1 MTRIKL
7 SKTFLL
13 IAFLV
18 ACTLGVGVF
27 YVLPSWVEH
36 KIQQAAGNSQVAL
49 SYDKMEVSIIRRQ
62 VSCLGMEVK
71 GDLQTA
77 SGRWAFQHQAKA
89 LHVRQIRWLKLLR
102 STFHVSEVQWEAPQI
117 NLERDTS
124 GKVRADTASGQSGK
138 QFRFEIGRLYAQNGQ
153 FIYTD
158 TQDTTARATI
168 DTFSLAIGGIAYQ
181 SGEGLSSKVADCL
194 SFNFRSCTMPDRA
207 FLHQISLQQLS
218 GDSRDSTLSIKALS
232 VQSLHGA
239 NDFAR
244 QMDYRKGRY
253 ALQLPALQVEGL
265 GYKALLRDSLHAHS
279 ITLESPQLRV
289 VMDKRVPHDSSRQKS
304 LPHTWLSDLGRSVR
318 VDEIRLRQADIQ
330 YAELY
335 AGHEELGTV
344 DFKNLN
350 ASIHTVGN
358 DADFSPITLEVECSF
373 YGEAPLYL
381 SAQFPVNDPGAP
393 FRYNARLE
401 QFPLPRANAILAEAA
416 GFRFKSGMVDEL
428 TLNAVANAQQVEGE
442 MRFFY
447 KDLDIQYLDSDSKLV
462 KKILNGVVE
471 GLAFPQENL
480 AGEKHRLGKIHA
492 DRDDSRSVFHY
503 LWQSALSGIKST
515 ILPNLVLPEELKH
528 TNVEPEEDGLR
539 H

>member
-13 IAFLV
+13 IPFLV
-18 ACTLGVGVF
+18 VCTLGIVVF

-36 KIQQAAGNSQVAL
+36 KIQQAAGNSPVTL
-49 SYDKMEVSIIRRQ
+49 SYDNMEVSIIRRQ
-62 VSCLGMEVK
+62 VSCFGMEVK

-77 SGRWAFQHQAKA
+77 SGTLAFQHHAKA
-89 LHVRQIRWLKLLR
+89 LHVRKIRWLKLLR
-102 STFHVSEVQWEAPQI
+102 STFHVAEVQWETPQI
-117 NLERDTS
+117 IVERDTS
-124 GKVRADTASGQSGK
+124 GKTRADSASGQSGK
-138 QFRFEIGRLYAQNGQ
+138 QLRFEIGRLYAQNGH
-153 FIYTD
+153 FVYTNAE
-158 TQDTTARATI
+158 DTTARATI
-168 DTFSLAIGGIAYQ
+168 DTFSIDIGGVVYRSEEAP
-181 SGEGLSSKVADCL
+181 SAEVADYL
-194 SFNFRSCTMPDRA
+194 SFNLRSCKMPDRE

-218 GDSRDSTLSIKALS
+218 GDSRDSTLSIKDLS
-232 VQSLHGA
+232 VQSLHDA

-244 QMDYRKGRY
+244 QIDYRKGRY
-253 ALQLPALQVEGL
+253 ALKLPALQVKGL
-265 GYKALLRDSLHAHS
+265 GYKALLRDSLHARS
-279 ITLESPQLRV
+279 LALESPQLHV

-304 LPHTWLSDLGRSVR
+304 LPNAWLSGLGMSVM
-318 VDEIRLRQADIQ
+318 VDEILLRQADLQ

-350 ASIHTVGN
+350 ANIHTVGN
-358 DADFSPITLEVECSF
+358 DADLSPITLEVECLF

-381 SAQFPVNDPGAP
+381 SAQFPINDPGAP

-401 QFPLPRANAILAEAA
+401 QFPMTRANAILAEAA
-416 GFRFKSGMVDEL
+416 GFRFKSGMVDQL
-428 TLNAVANAQQVEGE
+428 TLHAVANAQQVEGE

-447 KDLDIQYLDSDSKLV
+447 KDLDIRYLDRDSKLV
-462 KKILNGVVE
+462 KKIVNGVVE
-471 GLAFPQENL
+471 VLAFPQENL

-492 DRDDSRSVFHY
+492 ARDDSRSVFHY

-528 TNVEPEEDGLR
+528 TMVEPEEGS
-539 H
+539 